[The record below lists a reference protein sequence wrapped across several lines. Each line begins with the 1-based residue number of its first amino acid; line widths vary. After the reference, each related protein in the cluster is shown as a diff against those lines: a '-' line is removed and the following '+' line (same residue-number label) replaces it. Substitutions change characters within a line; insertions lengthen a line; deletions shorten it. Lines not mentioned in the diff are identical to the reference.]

1 MTTLAS
7 IPRLTLPF
15 LKSRD
20 GASVVEFAVALP
32 VLCMVLFGI
41 IEMAAMMFA
50 MVLAEGG
57 LREASRYGVTGQAPA
72 GLTREEQIVAVVQN
86 HTHGLFDVSTANVS
100 MKVYPS
106 FNDIGQAEPLTL
118 DVNGNGEYD
127 EADGDTFE
135 DTNGNGVWDKD
146 MGVPGSG
153 GPEDIV
159 FYELEFQWEFLTPV
173 FAVFGGPD
181 GTVDMKATI
190 AVRNEPYSEGT

>member
-1 MTTLAS
+1 MTTLVS
-7 IPRLTLPF
+7 IHRKTRRF
-15 LKSRD
+15 LKARD
-20 GASVVEFAVALP
+20 GSSVVEFAIALP

-50 MVLAEGG
+50 VILAEGG
-57 LREASRYGVTGQAPA
+57 LREASRYGVTGQVPA
-72 GLTREEQIVAVVQN
+72 GLTREEQIVTIVQN

-106 FNDIGQAEPLTL
+106 FNDIGEAEPLTL

-135 DTNGNGVWDKD
+135 DINGNGVWDKD

-153 GPEDIV
+153 GPDDIV
-159 FYELEFQWEFLTPV
+159 FYELEFQWDFLTPV

-190 AVRNEPYSEGT
+190 AVRNEPYNEGT